1 MSETPPGP
9 KGEPLFGSSRRY
21 ARDPFSFISALEE
34 TYDDVALFDMGPMDT
49 YMVTDPT
56 DIERVLVSEADTFR
70 KPDFQND
77 ALGDLLGDG
86 LLLSEGDTWQQ
97 QRELANPAFQMSR
110 LMGMADRV
118 TGHAESM
125 VDGWS
130 DGRTINAEAE
140 MARVTLNVIL
150 DLMMGVELS
159 DERVQTVQDQLEPL
173 GRRFEPDPLRF
184 AMPEWVPMP
193 GDEEFEA
200 AVDNLDAVLDEI
212 IETRRG
218 TEGVEGVDQVSQASG
233 EGGPPMDFLSVLLRA
248 QNRGEQSAW
257 QLRDEMMTMLLAG
270 HDTTALTLTYTWF
283 LLSEHPEAERRV
295 QQEVDEVLD
304 SEGQRPSG
312 SAAKPHSGDRP
323 GMDHVREFEYLEW
336 VINEAMRLYPPVFT
350 IFREPTEPVELGG
363 YQVPS
368 GATIMLPQWGVH
380 RSERYWDDPETFDPE
395 RFSPDRRSDRPRFAF
410 FPFGGGPRHCIGKH
424 LSLLEAKLIV
434 ATVVSEYELDFQGD
448 APLELMPSLTM
459 HPRQT
464 MEMELVER

>member
-1 MSETPPGP
+1 MSRTPPGP

-21 ARDPFSFISALEE
+21 AKDPFSFISALEE
-34 TYDDVALFDMGPMDT
+34 TYDDVVNFDMGPMET

-56 DIERVLVSEADTFR
+56 DIERILVSEADSYR

-86 LLLSEGDTWQQ
+86 LLLSEGETWER
-97 QRELANPAFQMSR
+97 QRELANPAFRMSR

-125 VDGWS
+125 VDGWEPG
-130 DGRTINAEAE
+130 DTVDAEME
-140 MARVTLNVIL
+140 MARVTLHVIL

-159 DERVQTVQDQLEPL
+159 ESRVDTVQNQLDPL

-184 AMPEWVPMP
+184 AMPDWVPMP
-193 GDEEFEA
+193 GDEEFET
-200 AVDNLDAVLDEI
+200 AVAELDAVLDDI
-212 IETRRG
+212 VAARRG
-218 TEGVEGVDQVSQASG
+218 REGVRGVSTVLDAPTEGDD
-233 EGGPPMDFLSVLLRA
+233 PPMDFLSVLLRA
-248 QNRGEQSAW
+248 QGRGEQSAEM
-257 QLRDEMMTMLLAG
+257 LRDEMMTMLLAG

-295 QQEVDEVLD
+295 QEEVDEVLD
-304 SEGQRPSG
+304 
-312 SAAKPHSGDRP
+312 GDRP
-323 GMDHVREFEYLEW
+323 NMDHVREFEYLDW

-363 YQVPS
+363 YRVDAGS
-368 GATIMLPQWGVH
+368 TLMLPQWGVH
-380 RSERYWDDPETFDPE
+380 RSARYWDDPESFDPE
-395 RFSPDRRSDRPRFAF
+395 RFSPERREGRPRFAF

-434 ATVVSEYELDFQGD
+434 ATVVSEYELDFQGET
-448 APLELMPSLTM
+448 PLELMPSLTM

-464 MEMELVER
+464 MEMKLVER